1 MSFRAST
8 GESGLR
14 VLPDLFKNRVL
25 QLAEETVDSLQVR
38 TCGAGI
44 ALNGGAAVNQSG
56 SFLESGYC
64 L

>member
-1 MSFRAST
+1 MSVSRMSFRAST

-38 TCGAGI
+38 TR
-44 ALNGGAAVNQSG
+44 GGASHNRKVKVQQ
-56 SFLESGYC
+56 EVVTT
-64 L
+64 

>member
-38 TCGAGI
+38 TR
-44 ALNGGAAVNQSG
+44 GAASHNRKVKVQQ
-56 SFLESGYC
+56 EVVTT
-64 L
+64 